1 MHTCSFYSNKFKDT
15 TFIKKTVTEARMTLI
30 KRTLIVLT
38 FIMIVKHQVV
48 IIINGLKSS
57 DLIRLV
63 IDILCKS
70 YSRIKALCYYAQI
83 LIERINSDFDWLI

>member
-1 MHTCSFYSNKFKDT
+1 MHTCSFTFNKFKDT
-15 TFIKKTVTEARMTLI
+15 SFIKKKTVTEARMTLI

-38 FIMIVKHQVV
+38 FIMIVKHHVV

-70 YSRIKALCYYAQI
+70 YSRIKALCYYAQM
-83 LIERINSDFDWLI
+83 

>member
-1 MHTCSFYSNKFKDT
+1 
-15 TFIKKTVTEARMTLI
+15 MTLI

-38 FIMIVKHQVV
+38 FIMIVKHHVV
-48 IIINGLKSS
+48 IIINGLKSF

-70 YSRIKALCYYAQI
+70 YHRIKALCYYAQI
-83 LIERINSDFDWLI
+83 